1 MSEVLFS
8 IGEASRRTGVSV
20 DVIRAWERRYG
31 LLAPRRS
38 ASNFRLYTSEDIA
51 RLRLMRLYTEQNMP
65 RWRAAELVE
74 RVVSTAFDRNP
85 GVPASDVDV
94 AVHAL
99 QASLERF
106 DAAPADRLLAGLTAI
121 FPPAVILR
129 DVVLPYLR
137 ELGERWEHGAAS
149 VAQEHFASSFLES
162 WMLGAAR
169 GWTRGGGRRAVL
181 ACVPGEQH
189 VLGLIAFGIALR
201 DLGWSITFLGRDT
214 PLRAACSATAA
225 VRADALVLTATLAES
240 LSAAVDEIVDF
251 AAAHRVLIGG
261 PATVGGVPGIAAA
274 RVLPADVLRAAQTL
288 TAHVPDPVDEDARA
302 GQVPAAPAS
311 RGLGAGG
318 SGTASMS
325 SGAA

>member
-1 MSEVLFS
+1 MSEILFS
-8 IGEASRRTGVSV
+8 IGEVSRRTGVSV

-38 ASNFRLYTSEDIA
+38 PSNFRLYTTEDIG

-65 RWRAAELVE
+65 RWRAAELVQ
-74 RVVSTAFDRNP
+74 RVVATAFDRNP
-85 GVPASDVDV
+85 GVPASDVDL

-99 QASLERF
+99 QASLEQF
-106 DAAPADRLLAGLTAI
+106 DAAPADRLLEGLAAI

-137 ELGERWEHGAAS
+137 ELGERWRNGAAS

-169 GWTRGGGRRAVL
+169 GWTRAGGRRAVL

-214 PLRAACSATAA
+214 PLPAASNATAA

-240 LSAAVDEIVDF
+240 LAAVVDEVVAI
-251 AAAHRVLIGG
+251 AAEQPVLVGG
-261 PATVGGVPGIAAA
+261 PASAGGVPGIAAA
-274 RVLPADVLRAAQTL
+274 RILPVDVLSAAQSL
-288 TAHVPDPVDEDARA
+288 TARVPEPA
-302 GQVPAAPAS
+302 GGDRRGSQAPPAPSAS
-311 RGLGAGG
+311 RGGG